1 MKQKCS
7 KAVLLCLDNH
17 NICAACTFCRKR

>member
-17 NICAACTFCRKR
+17 NICAAFSS